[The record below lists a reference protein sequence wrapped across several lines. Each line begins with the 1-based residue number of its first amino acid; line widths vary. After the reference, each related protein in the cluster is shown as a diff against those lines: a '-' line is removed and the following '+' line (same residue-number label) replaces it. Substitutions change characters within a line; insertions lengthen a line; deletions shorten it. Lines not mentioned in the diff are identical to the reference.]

1 MNFASSIST
10 LFLIVGSLCWF
21 ELIPCPEWGQAL
33 LGIAFALSHYVAL
46 CRYSD
51 EQDKVKALEKDG
63 ARMSKEIEELKA
75 EIKELKQLTV

>member
-10 LFLIVGSLCWF
+10 LFLIVGSLCW
-21 ELIPCPEWGQAL
+21 
-33 LGIAFALSHYVAL
+33 FALSHYVAL

-75 EIKELKQLTV
+75 EIKELKQLTVQLKNIDS